1 MTPQT
6 SQPETNLQAEL
17 DQLTYSAYLLT
28 LDPGKAFSVV
38 ARAIDG
44 SLGETA
50 SNSDLLNEL

>member
-6 SQPETNLQAEL
+6 RQPDTNLQAEL

-44 SLGETA
+44 SLGKT
-50 SNSDLLNEL
+50 